1 MFHKL
6 LEAIFFCSLI
16 DKSETCSNSCLLWLI
31 PLLDGDRDVVSNNGS
46 ALVDKLGGVLL
57 WLQRLAGCTVDH
69 LDGIYFSLFQRLG
82 CTTL

>member
-6 LEAIFFCSLI
+6 FEAIFFCSLL
-16 DKSETCSNSCLLWLI
+16 DKTETNTCLLWLI

-57 WLQRLAGCTVDH
+57 GLQRLAGCTDN
-69 LDGIYFSLFQRLG
+69 LDGICFSLFQHLG
-82 CTTL
+82 CATL

>member
-1 MFHKL
+1 MFYKL

-16 DKSETCSNSCLLWLI
+16 DKSETKTCLLWLM
-31 PLLDGDRDVVSNNGS
+31 PLLEGDRDVVSNNGS

-57 WLQRLAGCTVDH
+57 GLQRLAGCTVDN

-82 CTTL
+82 CATL